1 MRFKDLPECA
11 QLTACNLL
19 SGIYQES
26 KDKAAAAKEIRDAF
40 IALYSNE
47 EKTPA
52 AQKPTTNITQTE
64 NPLNETIYIRNF
76 YKDGVHIGFEYITRD
91 GTPIC
96 GTKFNGSEIV
106 VGKKEKSI
114 FNKRY
119 AEHGT
124 VLYGALSQESEEYK
138 NSFIYSPKQ
147 NEGKTKER
155 HLVEII
161 IESDRAAVINITTTI
176 GEDVQKTSTLI
187 QTLPDGRPRNVS
199 EYQREGFVDHEQL
212 RQQLVEVSGLALKR
226 SRG

>member
-1 MRFKDLPECA
+1 MRFKELPECA

-19 SGIYQES
+19 SGIYKERM
-26 KDKAAAAKEIRDAF
+26 DKAVAAKEIRDTF

-47 EKTPA
+47 EKAPV

-76 YKDGVHIGFEYITRD
+76 YKDGAHIGFEYITRD

-119 AEHGT
+119 AEYGT
-124 VLYGALSQESEEYK
+124 VLYGELSPEPEEFK
-138 NSFIYSPKQ
+138 NYFIYSPKQ
-147 NEGKTKER
+147 NEGKTKEH

-161 IESDRAAVINITTTI
+161 IESDRAAVVNIATTI
-176 GEDVQKTSTLI
+176 GEDVQRSSTLM
-187 QTLPDGRPRNVS
+187 QTLPDDRPKNVS
-199 EYQREGFVDHEQL
+199 ECQQKGFVDHEQL
-212 RQQLVEVSGLALKR
+212 RQLLVEVSGLALKR